1 MKANV
6 LAAAWALL
14 LVSVPVFAQE
24 SIRLAD
30 TIKSGVGDI
39 NAFDGQGKA
48 VITATQIEALRIDNN
63 GYVVLGV
70 DINEAASGTE
80 KAETQGVTVES
91 VALTALI
98 NGEVKTY
105 TEFKTQTQSIV
116 AKAGSENRES
126 YYTLIGATGSNAI
139 TGSKID
145 GSGYDSTLAIRVDD
159 ALDMASAITIAIR
172 FLDTNV
178 SLGDPEA
185 FYDYSAGFED
195 LALINASD
203 KFFLDEQ
210 AAGRDGAPLVVL
222 TETVTDTVA
231 SFYSPSAT
239 DYYIVAYE
247 DEFPN
252 KGDYDLNDLVVAYRV
267 TFGLDAEGLVKTIE
281 GNGYLIARGGL
292 YDHDWHLRI
301 PFNVSTQSAGEFA
314 LYSPPEADLSF
325 DRIDAIDVSEDLDI
339 KVFSNTTTLFTD
351 PLAPFVNTLPES
363 DQIRGEKFTFTI
375 TLANAIAL
383 SDIGPAPFDPYL
395 VVNSTG
401 YEVHLPGNSAV
412 NQNSNNILRNKDV
425 YVDENGYPFAHIF
438 PEGWKNPLERVDI
451 GSAYPNLLDFV
462 NSGKKEHVYW
472 YLRGVDGLLAPTDI
486 THWKWQLPKTQ
497 TCKPILTC

>member
-1 MKANV
+1 MKAK
-6 LAAAWALL
+6 LFALL
-14 LVSVPVFAQE
+14 MLSLPAVAQE
-24 SIRLAD
+24 SVRLED
-30 TIKSGVGDI
+30 TIKSGIGNI
-39 NAFDGQGKA
+39 NALVGQGKVA
-48 VITATQIEALRIDNN
+48 ISPIDIEALRIDNN

-91 VALTALI
+91 VALTAMI

-126 YYTLIGATGSNAI
+126 YYTLIGATGSNTI
-139 TGSKID
+139 TGSNID
-145 GSGYDSTLAIRVDD
+145 GSGYDSTLAIKVGDV
-159 ALDMASAITIAIR
+159 LSGASAITLSIR
-172 FLDTNV
+172 LLDTNV

-195 LALINASD
+195 LALLNAAD
-203 KFFLDEQ
+203 KAYLDEQ
-210 AAGRDGAPLVVL
+210 AAGRDEAPLVVL
-222 TETVTDTVA
+222 TETTTDTVA

-247 DEFPN
+247 DEFPH

-301 PFNVSTQSAGEFA
+301 PFNVSTQSIGEFA
-314 LYSPPEADLSF
+314 LYSPPEAELSN

-339 KVFSNTTTLFTD
+339 TVFSNTTTLFTD
-351 PLAPFVNTLPES
+351 PLAPFVNTLPDS
-363 DQIRGEKFTFTI
+363 SHIRGEKFTFNI
-375 TLANAIAL
+375 TLENAIAL
-383 SDIGPAPFDPYL
+383 TDIGAAPFDPYL

-401 YEVHLPGNSAV
+401 YEVHLPGKQAV
-412 NQNSNNILRNKDV
+412 NPLSNNVLNNKDI
-425 YVDENGYPFAHIF
+425 YVDESGYPFAHIF
-438 PEGWKNPLERVDI
+438 PQGWKNPLERVDI
-451 GSAYPNLLDFV
+451 GTAYPDLLNFV
-462 NSGKKEHVYW
+462 QSGKTESVDW
-472 YLRGVDGLLAPTDI
+472 YLFGVDSLLAPTNI
-486 THWKWQLPKTQ
+486 NSWEW
-497 TCKPILTC
+497 

>member
-1 MKANV
+1 MKASLFAAQIAALVFMSLPV
-6 LAAAWALL
+6 LAQD
-14 LVSVPVFAQE
+14 SV
-24 SIRLAD
+24 RLAD

-39 NAFDGQGKA
+39 NAFDGQGKL
-48 VITATQIEALRIDNN
+48 VVTAAQIEALRIDNN

-80 KAETQGVTVES
+80 KAETQGVAVES

-98 NGEVKTY
+98 DGEVKTY
-105 TEFKTQTQSIV
+105 TEFKTQTQTIV

-139 TGSKID
+139 AGSSID
-145 GSGYDSTLAIRVDD
+145 GSGFDSTLAIKVDD
-159 ALDMASAITIAIR
+159 ALDHATAITLAIR
-172 FLDTNV
+172 LLDTNV

-195 LALINASD
+195 LALINATD
-203 KFFLDEQ
+203 KAFLDDQ

-222 TETVTDTVA
+222 SEAVAETVA
-231 SFYSPSAT
+231 AFHSPSAT
-239 DYYIVAYE
+239 GYYIVAYE
-247 DEFPN
+247 DEFPS

-267 TFGLDAEGLVKTIE
+267 SFGLDAQGLVKTIE

-292 YDHDWHLRI
+292 YDHDWHIRI

-314 LYSPPEADLSF
+314 LFSPPEADLSF
-325 DRIDAIDVSEDLDI
+325 DRIEAIDVSEDLDI
-339 KVFSNTTTLFTD
+339 KVFSNTTTLFTN
-351 PLAPFVNTLPES
+351 PVASFVNTLPES

-375 TLANAIAL
+375 TLANAVAL
-383 SDIGPAPFDPYL
+383 NDIGAAPFDPYL
-395 VVNSTG
+395 VVNTTG

-412 NQNSNNILRNKDV
+412 NQNSNNVLRNKDF
-425 YVDENGYPFAHIF
+425 YVDQNGYPFAHIF

-451 GSAYPNLLDFV
+451 GNAYPNLLDFV
-462 NSGKKEHVYW
+462 SSGKKEHVDW
-472 YLRGVDGLLAPTDI
+472 YLRGVEGLLSPTDV
-486 THWKWQLPKTQ
+486 THWKW
-497 TCKPILTC
+497 